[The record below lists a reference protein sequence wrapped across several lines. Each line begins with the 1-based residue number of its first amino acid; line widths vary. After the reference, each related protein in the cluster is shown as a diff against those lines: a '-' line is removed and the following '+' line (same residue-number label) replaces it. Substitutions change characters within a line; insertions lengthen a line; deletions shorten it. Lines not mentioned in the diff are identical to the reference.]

1 MWKESL
7 QPFPEI
13 ISKERDRLQKEKE
26 PSTNTVGSKDEKI
39 ESCGNKE
46 APDTNACPIKTVGKE
61 KTSEQNEVKR
71 RYVVPMRRNKDSAA
85 SSEKQEEYTTKPKNF
100 VEVVEMKT
108 AKKMMINPKLL
119 LNQLNFLTNVKQIEC
134 AVIVQY
140 KIAVENK
147 VKSLIK
153 KLNFYIKILFHKYC
167 RN

>member
-1 MWKESL
+1 LWKESL

-26 PSTNTVGSKDEKI
+26 PSTDTVGSKDEKI

-71 RYVVPMRRNKDSAA
+71 RYVIPIRRNKDSAA
-85 SSEKQEEYTTKPKNF
+85 SSEKPKNF
-100 VEVVEMKT
+100 VEVVELMT